1 MYSALS
7 VQGNPA
13 TIPIMETGRRFVK
26 MQGLRNHF
34 VIVDARQQSYTPSAD
49 EVVRIC
55 DVQVGVGADQLVV
68 IEPPS
73 AAGREQG
80 AMAFVRFFNVD
91 GPEAEA
97 CGNATRCAAWLL
109 LEESGSESILI
120 ETRNGILP
128 CRKAGEQQV
137 SCGMGP
143 VSMDWDEIPL
153 GRERDTCHLGLESG
167 PLADPVGVSVGNP
180 HAVFFIADLNDIDI
194 QRYAPAI
201 QQHPMFPNQVNVGA
215 AQVVSDDYMRLTV
228 YERGAGLTTACGSG
242 ACAAVFA
249 ARARGLTS
257 LRAMTVAMPAGEVQI
272 EISADNHATMT
283 GAVAYCFRG
292 EFL

>member
-7 VQGNPA
+7 AQANPA
-13 TIPIMETGRRFVK
+13 TIRNMADGRKFVK

-34 VIVDARQQSYTPSAD
+34 VIVDAREQSYAPTMD
-49 EVVRIC
+49 EVVNIC

-68 IEPPS
+68 IESPTE
-73 AAGREQG
+73 AGQAGG
-80 AMAFVRFFNVD
+80 AHAFVRFFNVD

-109 LEESGSESILI
+109 LEQHGDESLLI

-128 CRKAGEQQV
+128 CKRAGKQLV
-137 SCGMGP
+137 SCGMG
-143 VSMDWDEIPL
+143 VVTMDWRRIPTA
-153 GRERDTCHLGLESG
+153 GECDTCHLGVENG
-167 PLADPVGVSVGNP
+167 PLIDPVVVGVGNP
-180 HAVFFIADLNDIDI
+180 HAVFFVADLDAIDL

-201 QQHPMFPNQVNVGA
+201 QNLPMFPNQVNVGA
-215 AQVVSDDYMRLTV
+215 AQIVSDDYMRLSV

-249 ARARGLTS
+249 AQARGLTN
-257 LRAMTVAMPAGEVQI
+257 RREMTVAMPAGEVQI
-272 EISADNHATMT
+272 EISPDNIATMT
-283 GAVAYCFRG
+283 GPVAYSFAG
-292 EFL
+292 ELP

>member
-13 TIPIMETGRRFVK
+13 TIEAMKSGRQFVK

-34 VIVDARQQSYTPSAD
+34 VIVDARRQGYAPSPD

-55 DVQVGVGADQLVV
+55 DVQVGIGADQLVV

-80 AMAFVRFFNVD
+80 AMAFVRFLNVD

-109 LEESGSESILI
+109 LEECGNESILI
-120 ETRNGILP
+120 ETRNGVLP
-128 CRKAGEQQV
+128 CRRAGVQQV
-137 SCGMGP
+137 SCGMGS
-143 VSMDWDEIPL
+143 VSMDWDKIPL
-153 GRERDTCHLGLESG
+153 DRKYDTCHLGLESG
-167 PLADPVGVSVGNP
+167 PLVDPVGVGVGNP
-180 HAVFFIADLNDIDI
+180 HAVFFVTDLNDIAI

-201 QQHPMFPNQVNVGA
+201 QEHPMFPNQVNVGA
-215 AQVVSDDYMRLTV
+215 AQVVDDDHMRLTV

-249 ARARGLTS
+249 ARARGLTDS
-257 LRAMTVAMPAGEVQI
+257 RAMTVAMSAGEVRI
-272 EISADNHATMT
+272 EISDDNLATMT
-283 GAVAYCFRG
+283 GAVEYCFRG
-292 EFL
+292 EF